1 MVKTFLRVLWKLV
14 LITELICCN
23 VFEKNNMSCEISV
36 IWIGVVINFTTPIF
50 CCNQLKTIYYE
61 HVTNCDDCIVV
72 NITIAIDNTRSIIF
86 C

>member
-1 MVKTFLRVLWKLV
+1 MNL
-14 LITELICCN
+14 E
-23 VFEKNNMSCEISV
+23 NNMSCEISV

-61 HVTNCDDCIVV
+61 HITNYNGCVINNAVA
-72 NITIAIDNTRSIIF
+72 IIDNTNNNIL